1 MKQSLMKQKTVN
13 RYILNKRKSKILVSS
28 AMLIATMLTSPAM
41 TFAMPSYGFGVSNNE
56 DNSIHFDMN
65 TNNTNNRDVVHIDI
79 GVMESIQQNIPRN
92 SEQIGTLTTPS
103 GNQIGVFGGE
113 SMESMAK
120 GAAHFSDTGLNFGN
134 TVLIG
139 HNRGR
144 SNGFFSFVKDL
155 QVGQSLT
162 LEANGTTKTYAV
174 AEMRKIHE
182 TETDVLLHFGN
193 SKLTLLTCWESEK
206 NYRRLVIAYEK

>member
-1 MKQSLMKQKTVN
+1 MKQSLIKQKTINKCV
-13 RYILNKRKSKILVSS
+13 LNKRKSKILVSS
-28 AMLIATMLTSPAM
+28 VMLIATMLTSPAM
-41 TFAMPSYGFGVSNNE
+41 TFSMPTYGFGVANNE
-56 DNSIHFDMN
+56 DSAVHFDVN
-65 TNNTNNRDVVHIDI
+65 TSSTNNYDVVHIDI
-79 GVMESIQQNIPRN
+79 GAMESIQQNIPRN
-92 SEQIGTLTTPS
+92 SERIGTLTTPS
-103 GNQIGVFGGE
+103 GIQIGVFGGE

-120 GAAHFSDTGLNFGN
+120 GAAHFSDTGLNLGN
-134 TVLIG
+134 TALIG

-162 LEANGTTKTYAV
+162 LEANGTTKTYVV

-182 TETDVLLHFGN
+182 TETGVLSHFGN
-193 SKLTLLTCWESEK
+193 NQLTLLTCWENEK